1 MSASIAPSPFRTF
14 EHDLA
19 NDHSVMLLRGIAA
32 VWTLACVVWL
42 GLVLRNWVGLLMGLL
57 GTLFSLVWAGM
68 IAKARKRASTRV
80 ALRLTPDAL
89 VYEDAGRRS
98 EVPWAEVRAVE
109 VDEERL
115 VVQVDRLEG
124 EPVLLESMFRGVGV
138 YDIAD
143 AVRAAWLA
151 AVPARSGSA
160 RVGSVPDA
168 PREP

>member
-1 MSASIAPSPFRTF
+1 MSASPFRTF

-19 NDHSVMLLRGIAA
+19 NDHSVMILRGVAA
-32 VWTLACVVWL
+32 LWTIGCVVWL
-42 GLVLRNWVGLLMGLL
+42 GFVLKNWVGLLMGLL
-57 GTLFSLVWAGM
+57 GTLFSLVWAAM
-68 IAKARKRASTRV
+68 IAKARKRNKQHV

-89 VYEDAGRRS
+89 VYEDGGRGS
-98 EVPWAEVRAVE
+98 EIAWADVRAVE

-115 VVQVDRLEG
+115 VVQVDRSEG

-151 AVPARSGSA
+151 AVPARSG
-160 RVGSVPDA
+160 R
-168 PREP
+168 